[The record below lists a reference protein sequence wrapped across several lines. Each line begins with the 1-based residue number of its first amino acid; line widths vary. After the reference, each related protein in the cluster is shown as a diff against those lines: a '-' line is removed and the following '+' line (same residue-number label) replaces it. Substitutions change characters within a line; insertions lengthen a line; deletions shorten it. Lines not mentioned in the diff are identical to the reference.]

1 MKRFVGISV
10 AFAATLTALTAL
22 PARAGDRPIELL
34 LVNMSPRGT
43 QPDCM
48 RNVQRIFHARDA
60 QTNLHRLGS
69 DRIRDLAGHGDDDR
83 NFLLFERDELDAAVT
98 ALRTDIDAIALVD
111 CRAEEGR
118 VAMWISASNR
128 GVARIELTRTVIDEA
143 RAEWIGRTIAMHA
156 WIGFS
161 P

>member
-1 MKRFVGISV
+1 MRRF
-10 AFAATLTALTAL
+10 AFITLALASALAAL
-22 PARAGDRPIELL
+22 PARAGDRPLELL

-43 QPDCM
+43 HPDCM
-48 RNVQRIFHARDA
+48 RNVQRVFRGRDA
-60 QTNLHRLGS
+60 DTNLHRLGS
-69 DRIRDLAGHGDDDR
+69 DRVRDLAGHGRDDR

-118 VAMWISASNR
+118 VSMWISAANR
-128 GVARIELTRTVIDEA
+128 GVARIELTNTVIDEA
-143 RAEWIGRTIAMHA
+143 RGEWIGRTIAMHA
-156 WIGFS
+156 WIGFN